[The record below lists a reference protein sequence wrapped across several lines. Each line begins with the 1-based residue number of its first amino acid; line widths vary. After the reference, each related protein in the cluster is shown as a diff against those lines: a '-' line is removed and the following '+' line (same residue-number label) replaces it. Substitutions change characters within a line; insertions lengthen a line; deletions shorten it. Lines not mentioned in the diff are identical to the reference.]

1 MKCYCLPGLVDIR
14 DVPRMFQ
21 EVFPGDGL
29 YSGEP
34 KAQLLEALS
43 RSCCSSVQVCN
54 RVLYIGMV
62 PSCILWYETYKK
74 RTTLFHASGLAE
86 IYAFNEVQNHS
97 FGLKI
102 FQQCSL
108 VCRHVQFVV
117 VSDREWVLL
126 HRIRWLFFS
135 RQLPLQLR
143 CLHRFKFSFKFPT
156 TQCHSSSF
164 QFKAIRVWNKLL
176 SHAVDEGNQGD
187 SLIGLETFHSHLT
200 DNFIQYF
207 QSEDIPMPSK
217 KLFFIGVFATCW
229 CVNEVFK
236 LLQPPTIHCSS
247 FMQIKVP

>member
-1 MKCYCLPGLVDIR
+1 MMKCYCLPGLVDIR
-14 DVPRMFQ
+14 DMPRMFQ

-54 RVLYIGMV
+54 RALYIGMV

-86 IYAFNEVQNHS
+86 SYAFNEVQNHS

-108 VCRHVQFVV
+108 VCRHMQFVV

-126 HRIRWLFFS
+126 HRIRWLFSVASCRSSCDVF
-135 RQLPLQLR
+135 
-143 CLHRFKFSFKFPT
+143 T
-156 TQCHSSSF
+156 DSSSLSSF
-164 QFKAIRVWNKLL
+164 PQLNAVLVRFSSKLFVFGISCGHMLSMKEIKAI
-176 SHAVDEGNQGD
+176 
-187 SLIGLETFHSHLT
+187 
-200 DNFIQYF
+200 
-207 QSEDIPMPSK
+207 P
-217 KLFFIGVFATCW
+217 
-229 CVNEVFK
+229 
-236 LLQPPTIHCSS
+236 
-247 FMQIKVP
+247 